1 MEDCLASQS
10 LGVLS
15 PAYFASRRTIL
26 AWLNSFLSLSLTAV
40 EQTASGVAVCQIFDA
55 LYPGQVKL
63 EKVNFHAKRDY
74 EFINNYKVLQG
85 AFKRVGIEKEV
96 DVEAIIKGMGKDNLA
111 FMQWVKAFFEANA
124 GPAAL
129 EYDAVHRRREVG
141 GGGAAA
147 TAVRAGGRARTAGRD
162 IGNSNLQQVTR
173 GPVRKRGVV
182 AKEMNRVPKAL
193 LDAEREEID
202 RLNDAVEAGE
212 LEQSHYYQKLVDVEG
227 VVQHAEDGGAGKV
240 SESMAK
246 FLAEIKEILYL
257 TDTGGDGEVADE
269 TQEGDWEVEVEAQ

>member
-26 AWLNSFLSLSLTAV
+26 AWLNSLLSLSLTTV
-40 EQTASGVAVCQIFDA
+40 EQTASGVVVCQIFDA

-63 EKVNFHAKRDY
+63 EKVNFNAKRDY

-96 DVEAIIKGMGKDNLA
+96 DVEAIIKGKGKDNLA

-129 EYDAVHRRREVG
+129 EYDAAQRRREVAG
-141 GGGAAA
+141 DGAAA
-147 TAVRAGGRARTAGRD
+147 TAVRAGGRARTVGRD
-162 IGNSNLQQVTR
+162 IGNAKLQQAAR
-173 GPVRKRGVV
+173 GAVRRGGVM
-182 AKEMNRVPKAL
+182 AKEVDRVPKAL

-227 VVQHAEDGGAGKV
+227 VVQRAEDGGEGEV
-240 SESMAK
+240 NESMAK
-246 FLAEIKEILYL
+246 FLVEIKEILYL
-257 TDTGGDGEVADE
+257 TDNGGDNEVADE
-269 TQEGDWEVEVEAQ
+269 AQEGDWEDEIEA